1 MNKEV
6 AVKLLFVILFS
17 FIGLGVFEINSY
29 LIVVLVVM
37 YFSYDFMQG
46 KEQLE
51 QRTNRETKELKN
63 EIKTTTKDAYLKHKQ
78 LITMISNI
86 PSPLLLMD
94 ITGKVVV
101 YNKYFNLLRKE
112 GRDEDIDYVNNDCK
126 REVAEFL
133 KDAFIFEKNIEKN
146 IEVDERSYHAIAVPV
161 TTQGKFS
168 GCVILFQ
175 DITVAKEK
183 ESMQKEFI
191 ADASHE
197 LKTPISVIKGMV
209 EILTREDFDDDKTR
223 AEFLKQIGKET
234 HRLEVIVRDLLQL
247 SRLSADTIIMKRKSI
262 DFTNIIDCCIDSF
275 TMMASDKNI
284 EIEKEYNSY
293 EKVFVDWDLCTTLI
307 NNLISNAIKY
317 SDHGPIRITTN
328 EINNEYVV
336 SISDHGY
343 GMSKEDCNRIFER
356 FYRVDKARSRRS
368 GGSGL
373 GLSIVKSIVDVHEG
387 RIEVESEI
395 EKGTTFKIYFKY

>member
-175 DITVAKEK
+175 DITIAKEK